1 MGRRSE
7 ILRLTNET
15 EIKVVLELDEKKESK
30 IFTGCGFLDHMLD
43 LFAKH
48 GGFGLEVYAKGDS
61 HIDWHHTFEDIGI
74 SLGKAFY
81 EALGDKKG
89 IVRYGFFL
97 LTMDETLVEV
107 ALDFGGRA
115 YLNYDVKFYV
125 GKVGDVDVELF
136 KEFFKAFSD
145 NAKCNLHIIKRYG
158 ENTHHIVE
166 GIFKAVA
173 RSIKTAVTIE
183 GDQIPSTK
191 GVLE

>member
-1 MGRRSE
+1 MGRKAE
-7 ILRLTNET
+7 IIRVTNET
-15 EIKVVLELDEKKESK
+15 EIKLSLSLDEDKEILIS
-30 IFTGCGFLDHMLD
+30 TGCGFLDHMLH

-48 GGFGLEVYAKGDS
+48 GDFGLKLKAKGDS

-74 SLGKAFY
+74 ALGKGFY

-97 LTMDETLVEV
+97 LPMDETLVEMAV
-107 ALDFGGRA
+107 DFSGRS
-115 YLNYDVKFYV
+115 YLNYDVKYYS

-136 KEFFKAFSD
+136 KEFFRAFSD
-145 NAKCNLHIIKRYG
+145 NAKCNLHIVKRYG

-166 GIFKAVA
+166 AIFKAVA
-173 RSIKTAVTIE
+173 RGIRMAVEIKGE
-183 GDQIPSTK
+183 DIPSTK

>member
-1 MGRRSE
+1 MGRKAE
-7 ILRLTNET
+7 IIRVTNET
-15 EIKVVLELDEKKESK
+15 EIKLSLSLDEDKEILIS
-30 IFTGCGFLDHMLD
+30 TGCGFLDHMLN

-48 GGFGLEVYAKGDS
+48 GDIGLKLKAKGDS

-74 SLGKAFY
+74 ALGKGFY

-97 LTMDETLVEV
+97 LPMDETLVEV
-107 ALDFGGRA
+107 AVDFSGRS
-115 YLNYDVKFYV
+115 YLNYDVKYYA

-136 KEFFKAFSD
+136 KEFFRAFAD
-145 NAKCNLHIIKRYG
+145 NAKCNLHIVKRYG

-166 GIFKAVA
+166 AIFKAVA
-173 RSIKTAVTIE
+173 RGIRMAVEIKGE
-183 GDQIPSTK
+183 DIPSTK